1 MFPIAIGLNHR
12 SAPVE
17 IREKMSFHSSPMQE
31 VLRKLKSYPGLEGV
45 VILCTCNRTEV
56 YAATTNVEVGI
67 HSIKKFLVK
76 HHGVEE
82 NVLEQYLCVH
92 TLYDAVRHLFRV
104 VSGLDSMVRG
114 ETQILGQVGNAYQQA
129 NDAEVTNKTMNVL
142 FQTALAVGKR
152 VRTDTLIDQ
161 HPVSISYTAV
171 ELAKQHL
178 GELQGKGILIMGA
191 GEMSTLTAK
200 HLVAAGATT
209 VLVSNRSYEKA
220 VILAK
225 ECSGHAVRFD
235 EMNQSLE
242 KVDMVISATASTHF
256 VLLPDRMQ
264 EIMTNRKG
272 RPMLLIDI
280 AVPRDIHP
288 DVGIIPFITLFD
300 IDDLRGVVDRHHQE
314 REIAAVNAEKIIE
327 EEMLLFLKWHN
338 SLFVVPTI
346 LALQQKGQKI
356 KESQVDRALEHLRGL
371 TPKQEKII
379 RSMASSIVNHLLHL
393 PITNLKEYATTSQ
406 GHLYTEIL
414 QNLFDLDIG
423 EEAKQPSLKVNQNS
437 GRIIIGGQND
447 EYSHWESGQSI
458 SNVASR
464 VGTK

>member
-1 MFPIAIGLNHR
+1 MFPVSIGLNHR

-17 IREKMSFHSSPMQE
+17 IREKMSFHPSQMQTA
-31 VLRKLKSYPGLEGV
+31 LRDLKKCPGLEGV
-45 VILCTCNRTEV
+45 VIVSTCNRTEV
-56 YAATTNVEVGI
+56 YAATTDIEVGI
-67 HSIKKFLVK
+67 RSIKEFLASQ
-76 HHGVEE
+76 HGIEE
-82 NVLEQYLCVH
+82 SVLDQYLYVH

-114 ETQILGQVGNAYQQA
+114 ETQILGQVSNAYQKA
-129 NDAEVTNKTMNVL
+129 NLAEVTNKVINVL

-171 ELAKQHL
+171 ELAKQQF
-178 GELQGKGILIMGA
+178 GELEGKGILIVGA

-200 HLVAAGATT
+200 HLVSAGATT

-220 VILAK
+220 VTLAK
-225 ECSGHAVRFD
+225 ECCGRAVRFD
-235 EMNQSLE
+235 D
-242 KVDMVISATASTHF
+242 VDQYLKEVDIVISATAAKQF
-256 VLLPDRMQ
+256 VILPERMQ
-264 EIMTNRKG
+264 EIMDHRKG

-288 DVGIIPFITLFD
+288 DVGRISDITLFD

-314 REIAAVNAEKIIE
+314 RELAAVNAEKIID
-327 EEMLLFLKWHN
+327 EEMVLFLKWHN
-338 SLFVVPTI
+338 SLYVVPTI
-346 LALQQKGQKI
+346 SALQQKGQRMK
-356 KESQVDRALEHLRGL
+356 DALLERSLERLGDL

-379 RSMASSIVNHLLHL
+379 RSMANSIVNHILHA

-414 QNLFDLDIG
+414 QNLFDLDIR
-423 EEAKQPSLKVNQNS
+423 EEAKRPSLVVNQS
-437 GRIIIGGQND
+437 TGQV
-447 EYSHWESGQSI
+447 SHRRAE
-458 SNVASR
+458 
-464 VGTK
+464 

>member
-1 MFPIAIGLNHR
+1 MFPVAIGLNHR

-17 IREKMSFHSSPMQE
+17 IREKMSFHLSRMKE
-31 VLRKLKSYPGLEGV
+31 VLIELKGYPELEGV
-45 VILCTCNRTEV
+45 VILSTCNRTEV
-56 YAATTNVEVGI
+56 YAVTTNVEVGI
-67 HSIKKFLVK
+67 QSVKKFLAN
-76 HHGVEE
+76 HHGIEE
-82 NVLEQYLCVH
+82 NVLNQYLYVH

-104 VSGLDSMVRG
+104 TSGLDSMVRG
-114 ETQILGQVGNAYQQA
+114 ETQIIGQVAQAYQQA
-129 NDAEVTNKTMNVL
+129 NEAAVTNKAINVF

-152 VRTDTLIDQ
+152 VRTETLIDQ

-171 ELAKQHL
+171 ELAKQHF
-178 GELQGKGILIMGA
+178 GELEGKGILIMGA

-200 HLVAAGATT
+200 NLVAAGAST

-220 VILAK
+220 VLLAQ
-225 ECSGHAVRFD
+225 ECSGRAVRFD
-235 EMNQSLE
+235 DMDEYL
-242 KVDMVISATASTHF
+242 KDVDIVISATASKHF
-256 VLLPDRMQ
+256 IILPERMQ
-264 EIMTNRKG
+264 EIMKIRKG

-288 DVGIIPFITLFD
+288 DVGGIAHITLFD
-300 IDDLRGVVDRHHQE
+300 IDDLRGVIDHHHQE

-356 KESQVDRALEHLRGL
+356 KDAQVERALEHLGGL

-379 RSMASSIVNHLLHL
+379 RSMANSIVNHLLHK

-414 QNLFDLDIG
+414 QNLFDLDVG
-423 EEAKQPSLKVNQNS
+423 EEAKRPNLMVNQNP
-437 GRIIIGGQND
+437 GQVCHRRA
-447 EYSHWESGQSI
+447 E
-458 SNVASR
+458 
-464 VGTK
+464 